1 MMHDRA
7 DTIDA
12 GFGIPGLAI
21 PNAPVQP
28 LIRTAKPASVQ
39 VA

>member
-12 GFGIPGLAI
+12 FPRIGGIAI
-21 PNAPVQP
+21 PNAPVQS
-28 LIRTAKPASVQ
+28 LNLLDDHCLRRYA
-39 VA
+39 